1 TIHSWVFDTG
11 LDLAVASGFTS
22 AFVVQQAYADIR
34 YKWLGLRLGS
44 WEEMPTPLNH
54 SLSSG
59 GMSWSGNARPIPQ
72 IRAGFPDYITLFPFF
87 KLKCETS
94 YGWFTDNNFQKKT
107 VGETDYK
114 YVKNAKYHHKSLY
127 IRIGKPQWRLS
138 FEGGYTLD
146 EQFGGYQMIGKEQVW
161 DLGNTMKDYVVAF
174 IPQSGGDDGPANET
188 YFKGNYTGNEH
199 FKFSYQLKNSTIS
212 AYMEN
217 YYEDFSGM
225 GKLNGMDGL
234 WGIEYATNQ
243 KQIINAVV
251 LEYLQTTNQ
260 SSPLVI
266 MVPSD
271 VSKKDIVTD
280 NYYNNW
286 IYVSWQHWGMALGN
300 PLLRSPIYNQNGYL
314 GFPYNRVKAV
324 HVGWSGDITDKW
336 TYRMKL
342 TYNQTFGTVT
352 EPTLDIL
359 DNYSTFAEVTY
370 MPQMTN
376 GWIFTAST
384 AFDTGYLYGDNWG
397 IQLKINKKF

>member
-1 TIHSWVFDTG
+1 

-94 YGWFTDNNFQKKT
+94 YGLFTDDNFQKKT
-107 VGETDYK
+107 VGETQNK
-114 YVKNAKYHHKSLY
+114 YVKNTKYHHKSLY
-127 IRIGKPQWRLS
+127 IRIGKPQWHLS

-146 EQFGGYQMIGKEQVW
+146 AQFGGYQMIGKEQTW
-161 DLGNTMKDYVVAF
+161 DLGNTMKDYMIAF
-174 IPQSGGDDGPANET
+174 IPQGGGDDGPIGEK

-199 FKFSYQLKNSTIS
+199 LKFSYQLKNGVIS

-225 GKLNGMDGL
+225 GKLNGIDGL
-234 WGIEYATNQ
+234 WGIEYVTHH
-243 KQIINAVV
+243 KQVINAVV

-260 SSPLVI
+260 SGPLSVTAAL
-266 MVPSD
+266 SGA
-271 VSKKDIVTD
+271 SQKDIMAD
-280 NYYNNW
+280 NYYNNG
-286 IYVSWQHWGMALGN
+286 IYTSWQHWGMALGN

-324 HVGWSGDITDKW
+324 HIGWSGDITDKW

-359 DNYSTFAEVTY
+359 DNYSTFAEVIY
-370 MPQMTN
+370 IPQVAN

-384 AFDTGYLYGDNWG
+384 AFDTGDLYGDNWG